1 VDEVAT
7 LRRFIGAPLWG
18 DEVSRPIG

>member
-1 VDEVAT
+1 VDEVET

-18 DEVSRPIG
+18 DEMRRPIG